1 MNDNTKRF
9 ISPPSVGV
17 KSSSSLY
24 SLGAAAPPP
33 PLTPLAHSG
42 VFESV
47 ELAAVASYPFTLD
60 PVYPKLC
67 KRTRNTTN
75 SAHSPPHVVDVRTLA
90 KSASTSASTR
100 TPAEAAS
107 PPDASSSSPSKSF
120 ISIILSTSPS
130 SSPLIART
138 KRPTADADGAASRR
152 RDEETIRADSAR
164 LTRPSPSNARVCAFV
179 RITVAHRDDA
189 RVGKPAALDARAA
202 EEPPPLDAANVS
214 ITAERAERAR
224 ATARNARER
233 RMVSV
238 SRVARGRA
246 RRDGRAARCEDVEFK
261 TRKSICFNAA
271 KLYI

>member
-17 KSSSSLY
+17 KSSSSSY
-24 SLGAAAPPP
+24 SLGAAAAPP

-107 PPDASSSSPSKSF
+107 PPDASSSSPSKLF

-164 LTRPSPSNARVCAFV
+164 LTRPSPSNARVKARVCAFA
-179 RITVAHRDDA
+179 RITVAHRDEA
-189 RVGKPAALDARAA
+189 RVEKPAALDARAA

-224 ATARNARER
+224 ATARDARER

-246 RRDGRAARCEDVEFK
+246 RRDGRAARCEDVGFGDA
-261 TRKSICFNAA
+261 RK
-271 KLYI
+271 